1 VGGSLVPKGGQNPVE
16 PAAAGK
22 PVLFGPD
29 MSDFSDIADLM
40 RKEGGAIQVNTGE
53 EFVAEAYRLLSDSA
67 LSARLGRKNRALVER
82 HSGVTSKIAKDILEC
97 LSKA

>member
-1 VGGSLVPKGGQNPVE
+1 ME

-40 RKEGGAIQVNTGE
+40 LKEGGAVQVKTGE
-53 EFVAEAYRLLSDSA
+53 ELTAEVLRLLSDSE
-67 LSARLGRKNRALVER
+67 LSVCLGARNKALVER

-97 LSKA
+97 LLKA